1 MNQLSV
7 QNSNLIP
14 TQQRFHQPS
23 LSGRTASSTLIK
35 NNPGDIL
42 QKRMSVV
49 NLEAALGVQ
58 NSFQV
63 DRVAQLG
70 MAYRFNKASAL
81 RISPASVGQK
91 SFSLARH
98 FMR

>member
-1 MNQLSV
+1 
-7 QNSNLIP
+7 
-14 TQQRFHQPS
+14 
-23 LSGRTASSTLIK
+23 
-35 NNPGDIL
+35 
-42 QKRMSVV
+42 MSVV
-49 NLEAALGVQ
+49 NLEAAVGVQ

-81 RISPASVGQK
+81 RISPASVGQT

>member
-7 QNSNLIP
+7 QNSNLIAP
-14 TQQRFHQPS
+14 QKRFHQPS
-23 LSGRTASSTLIK
+23 ISGRTASISLIK

-49 NLEAALGVQ
+49 NLEAAVGVQ

-63 DRVAQLG
+63 DRVAPHHIG
-70 MAYRFNKASAL
+70 
-81 RISPASVGQK
+81 
-91 SFSLARH
+91 
-98 FMR
+98 